1 MSTTVLDIV
10 QDMLS
15 AIDSDE
21 VNSIGDTTE
30 AMSAAR
36 LVSNVYDN
44 IVDEHSLKSVSTLF
58 QLVPTS
64 TPVIM
69 TIPTGFH
76 SIQWIKYDISG
87 PEDPTDYNTI
97 LYCPPDAFMGHV
109 EGRSLEDNPDL
120 IVTEEITISNGIKFF
135 AYFDRAPE
143 IWTTFDDV
151 SVVFDSYNK
160 DYDAVLQGS
169 KTNCYGEGKPSLT
182 VDDTTPIALSPRYIT
197 LLRTESIAMAQD
209 LWKDGVTPK
218 IEQSAQ
224 RMRVRAQR
232 TKHIDA
238 QSRATALPDYGR
250 KRR

>member
-30 AMSAAR
+30 SMSAAR

-64 TPVIM
+64 TPVLM

-87 PEDPTDYNTI
+87 PDDPTNYNTI
-97 LYCPPDAFMGHV
+97 LYCPPDAFMSQV
-109 EGRSLEDNPDL
+109 ENRSMETDPELL
-120 IVTEEITISNGIKFF
+120 VTEEIEIANGVKFF

-143 IWTTFDDV
+143 IWTTFDDTY
-151 SVVFDSYNK
+151 VVFDAYNK
-160 DYDAVLQGS
+160 EYDAVLQGS
-169 KTNCYGEGKPSLT
+169 KTNCYGEGKPNIIL
-182 VDDTTPIALSPRYIT
+182 DDITPIALSPRYIT
-197 LLRTESIAMAQD
+197 LLRTEAIAMAQD

-218 IEQSAQ
+218 IEQSSQ

-238 QSRATALPDYGR
+238 QSRATPLPDYGR